1 MVAKDVK
8 HSNIHEEELPLIRK
22 LLPYAVALMS
32 LLYIFVIPDEPEGIK
47 LLFKLI
53 PMALIL
59 IYARLSCPAPRQPK
73 HWLLLLG
80 LFFSMC
86 GDGLM
91 KWFVAGLSAFL
102 IGHLFYIASF
112 TRQLRF
118 SWPSAATLLPI
129 AIYAGYMGYRLVNA
143 LQDSG
148 DGGLIAP
155 VLVYITVIS
164 LMAWSAILT
173 RNRYAI
179 IGSLLFL
186 ASDSILSWNMFVS
199 DISNSGIWIMTT
211 YYAAQFCIA
220 SSLRNIHINKK
231 SA

>member
-1 MVAKDVK
+1 MF
-8 HSNIHEEELPLIRK
+8 RK
-22 LLPYAVALMS
+22 LLPYAIALMS
-32 LLYIFVIPDEPEGIK
+32 ALYIFVIPAEPEGLK
-47 LLFKLI
+47 LVFKLI

-59 IYARLSCPAPRQPK
+59 TYAWLLAPTSRQSK

-112 TRQLRF
+112 TRELRF
-118 SWPSAATLLPI
+118 SWPRAATLLPI
-129 AIYAGYMGYRLVNA
+129 ALYAGYMGYRLVNA

-148 DGGLIAP
+148 DNGLLAP

-164 LMAWSAILT
+164 LMAWTAILT
-173 RNRYAI
+173 GNRFAI

-199 DISNSGIWIMTT
+199 DISYSGVWIMTT
-211 YYAAQFCIA
+211 YYVAQFFIA
-220 SSLRNIHINKK
+220 SSIRARE
-231 SA
+231 S

>member
-1 MVAKDVK
+1 M
-8 HSNIHEEELPLIRK
+8 IRK
-22 LLPYAVALMS
+22 LLPYAIALMS
-32 LLYIFVIPDEPEGIK
+32 ILYVFVIPAEPAGMK
-47 LLFKLI
+47 LVFKLI

-59 IYARLSCPAPRQPK
+59 TYASLLCPPARQPK
-73 HWLLLLG
+73 HWLLLFG

-91 KWFVAGLSAFL
+91 KWFVPGLSAFL
-102 IGHLFYIASF
+102 IGHMFYIASF

-118 SWPSAATLLPI
+118 SWPRAATLLPI
-129 AIYAGYMGYRLVNA
+129 ALYAGYMGHRLMNA

-155 VLVYITVIS
+155 VLVYITIIS
-164 LMAWSAILT
+164 LMAWTAILT
-173 RNRYAI
+173 GNRNAI

-199 DISNSGIWIMTT
+199 DISYSTIWIMST
-211 YYAAQFCIA
+211 YYAAQFFIA
-220 SSLRNIHINKK
+220 SSIRES
-231 SA
+231 SAR

>member
-1 MVAKDVK
+1 M
-8 HSNIHEEELPLIRK
+8 IRK
-22 LLPYAVALMS
+22 LLPYAIALMS
-32 LLYIFVIPDEPEGIK
+32 VLYVFVIPAEPEGVK
-47 LLFKLI
+47 LVFKLI

-59 IYARLSCPAPRQPK
+59 TYASLLCPPSRRPM

-91 KWFVAGLSAFL
+91 TWFVAGLSAFL
-102 IGHLFYIASF
+102 VGHLFYIAAF

-118 SWPSAATLLPI
+118 SWPRAATLLPI
-129 AIYAGYMGYRLVNA
+129 AIYGGYMGQRLVHA

-164 LMAWSAILT
+164 LMAWTAILT
-173 RNRYAI
+173 GNRYAI

-199 DISNSGIWIMTT
+199 DIANSGIWIMTT

-220 SSLRNIHINKK
+220 SSLRERR
-231 SA
+231 AVR